1 MVSRRG
7 PGYYLRPEKICR
19 ARQARPG
26 RPSQQGAWHRRSFRC
41 HNERQFH
48 APTGE
53 LSRAS
58 RGLWPSSR
66 PASFYNARDFEDA
79 IIAWKNGAPVRLR
92 EIAVVE
98 DPVQQDKQTNWGN
111 GGVPSITLAIDRQP
125 GANTVQVID
134 TIREILPGLLRQ
146 LPPSVKVGGLL

>member
-1 MVSRRG
+1 M
-7 PGYYLRPEKICR
+7 
-19 ARQARPG
+19 
-26 RPSQQGAWHRRSFRC
+26 
-41 HNERQFH
+41 
-48 APTGE
+48 
-53 LSRAS
+53 
-58 RGLWPSSR
+58 
-66 PASFYNARDFEDA
+66 
-79 IIAWKNGAPVRLR
+79 RLR

-98 DPVQQDKQTNWGN
+98 DSVQQDKQTNWGN